1 MRRFRRTT
9 LFEGLRHAA
18 REVWL
23 IGISVLLGSCMAPL
37 PTMQQAAIQGD
48 TKTVLLLLDQGAD
61 VNARADREA
70 MTGMTPLHWAA
81 MYGQTE
87 TVKALLARGA
97 DINART
103 GYSGETAIHL
113 AVTPY
118 RVVQGQTDAE
128 REATVRTL
136 LEAGADVHIKT
147 TRGATLLCTAA
158 YHLSPNIVGRILDKA
173 RDTEER
179 DGRGQTPLWCAAGS
193 PFDRTGNVR
202 LLLARGADVNAR
214 DNQGKSVLA
223 IAAQVGNTEAV
234 RMLLAK
240 GADVGIKDQ
249 DGYTA
254 LDRAE
259 STKQMEVVKLL
270 ERAIAKQQP
279 VAPSSS
285 VPSVAAAPPAP
296 APPVSDV
303 DHPPVNK
310 ATAKKHAYAVVI
322 GIEQYQQQLP
332 RADFATH
339 DAQIMGQ
346 YLSKTLGY
354 AEEHVVV
361 LLNDRATKN
370 GIEKYIEGWLPD
382 HVEAGDSLFVYFSG
396 HGAPNA
402 RTGKA
407 YLVPYDGDPAFVE
420 QTGYPLD
427 RLYDKLAALP
437 AKEVVVMLDSCFSGA
452 GGRSV
457 IGKGMRPMVLSVE
470 NPLLAKGKVVVLAAS
485 GGDQVSSTYNQQ
497 SHGLMT
503 YFFLKGLQGEA
514 DANRDGR
521 IELRE
526 LYEYLKPQVERT
538 ARREFHNEQQ
548 PQLLGN
554 PDILNRGIVL
564 MGAGKP

>member
-1 MRRFRRTT
+1 MRK
-9 LFEGLRHAA
+9 LSISA
-18 REVWL
+18 
-23 IGISVLLGSCMAPL
+23 IGFVSVLAACVTPL

-61 VNARADREA
+61 VNARTDREKVQ
-70 MTGMTPLHWAA
+70 GMTPLHWAA
-81 MYGQTE
+81 MYGQTD

-118 RVVQGQTDAE
+118 RVVEGQTDSE
-128 REATVRTL
+128 RGATVRAL
-136 LEAGADVHIKT
+136 LDAGADVHNQTKA
-147 TRGATLLCTAA
+147 GGTLLCTAA
-158 YHLSPNIVGRILDKA
+158 YHLSPDIVGRILDKA
-173 RDTEER
+173 RDIEER
-179 DGRGQTPLWCAAGS
+179 SGDGRTPLWCAAGS

-202 LLLARGADVNAR
+202 LLLAKGADVNAR
-214 DNQGKSVLA
+214 DNRGKSVLA
-223 IAAQVGNTEAV
+223 IASHVGNTEAV

-240 GADVGIKDQ
+240 GADISSKDQ

-254 LDRAE
+254 LDHAE
-259 STKQMEVVKLL
+259 RFKQKDVVALL
-270 ERAIAKQQP
+270 ERAIAKQQSI
-279 VAPSSS
+279 ASPSSG
-285 VPSVAAAPPAP
+285 PFPGPAAAPA
-296 APPVSDV
+296 APPVPASDV
-303 DHPPVNK
+303 DRPPAGK
-310 ATAKKHAYAVVI
+310 AATARKHAYAVVI

-332 RADFATH
+332 RADFAAH
-339 DAQIMGQ
+339 DAQIMGR
-346 YLSKTLGY
+346 YLNATLGY
-354 AEEHVVV
+354 AEENVVV

-370 GIEKYIEGWLPD
+370 GVEKYIEGWLPD
-382 HVEAGDSLFVYFSG
+382 HVEAGDSVFIYFSG

-437 AKEVVVMLDSCFSGA
+437 AKDVVVMLDSCFSGA

-485 GGDQVSSTYNQQ
+485 GGGQVSSTFNQQ
-497 SHGLMT
+497 SHGLFT

-526 LYEYLKPQVERT
+526 LYEYLKPHVERT

-564 MGAGKP
+564 TGAGKP

>member
-1 MRRFRRTT
+1 MSRFPRTA
-9 LFEGLRHAA
+9 LSEGLRHAA
-18 REVWL
+18 REAWP
-23 IGISVLLGSCMAPL
+23 IGLLVLLGSCVAPL

-61 VNARADREA
+61 VNARTDREK
-70 MTGMTPLHWAA
+70 MQGMTPLHWAA
-81 MYGQTE
+81 KYGQTD

-97 DINART
+97 DINVQT
-103 GYSGETAIHL
+103 GYSGETAIQL

-118 RVVQGQTDAE
+118 KVVEGQTEAE
-128 REATVRTL
+128 RGETVRAL
-136 LEAGADVHIKT
+136 LEAGADVHNKNKH
-147 TRGATLLCTAA
+147 GQTLLCSAA
-158 YHLSPNIVGRILDKA
+158 YWLLSSEMVGRILDKA
-173 RDTEER
+173 GDIEEPGER
-179 DGRGQTPLWCAAGS
+179 GRSPLHCAVAS
-193 PFDRTGNVR
+193 PYDRRNTVR
-202 LLLARGADVNAR
+202 LLLARGANVNTR
-214 DNQGKSVLA
+214 DNDGQSVLA
-223 IAAQVGNTEAV
+223 SAVRWGSPEVV
-234 RMLLAK
+234 RMLLVK
-240 GADVGIKDQ
+240 GADVNVKDQ
-249 DGYTA
+249 EGFTA

-259 STKQMEVVKLL
+259 SRKDMEVVALL

-279 VAPSSS
+279 TAPSASS
-285 VPSVAAAPPAP
+285 PAP
-296 APPVSDV
+296 AAVLPVSDV
-303 DHPPVNK
+303 DQPPPGK
-310 ATAKKHAYAVVI
+310 AATARKHAYAVVI

-332 RADFATH
+332 RADFAAH
-339 DAQIMGQ
+339 DARIMGQ

-354 AEEHVVV
+354 AEENVVV

-370 GIEKYIEGWLPD
+370 GVEKYIEGWLPD
-382 HVEAGDSLFVYFSG
+382 HVEAGDSVFVYFSG

-437 AKEVVVMLDSCFSGA
+437 AKDVVVMLDSCFSGA

-485 GGDQVSSTYNQQ
+485 AGDQVSSTYNQQ
-497 SHGLMT
+497 SHGLFT

-554 PDILNRGIVL
+554 PDVLSRGIVL
-564 MGAGKP
+564 RGAGKP

>member
-1 MRRFRRTT
+1 M
-9 LFEGLRHAA
+9 
-18 REVWL
+18 
-23 IGISVLLGSCMAPL
+23 
-37 PTMQQAAIQGD
+37 
-48 TKTVLLLLDQGAD
+48 
-61 VNARADREA
+61 
-70 MTGMTPLHWAA
+70 
-81 MYGQTE
+81 
-87 TVKALLARGA
+87 
-97 DINART
+97 
-103 GYSGETAIHL
+103 
-113 AVTPY
+113 
-118 RVVQGQTDAE
+118 
-128 REATVRTL
+128 
-136 LEAGADVHIKT
+136 
-147 TRGATLLCTAA
+147 
-158 YHLSPNIVGRILDKA
+158 
-173 RDTEER
+173 
-179 DGRGQTPLWCAAGS
+179 
-193 PFDRTGNVR
+193 R
-202 LLLARGADVNAR
+202 LLLARGANVNTR
-214 DNQGKSVLA
+214 DNDGQSVLA
-223 IAAQVGNTEAV
+223 SAVRWGSPEVV
-234 RMLLAK
+234 RMLLVK
-240 GADVGIKDQ
+240 GADVNVKDQ
-249 DGYTA
+249 EGFTA

-259 STKQMEVVKLL
+259 SRKDMEVVALL

-279 VAPSSS
+279 TAPSASS
-285 VPSVAAAPPAP
+285 PAP
-296 APPVSDV
+296 AAVLPVSDV
-303 DHPPVNK
+303 DQPPPGK
-310 ATAKKHAYAVVI
+310 AATARKHAYAVVI

-332 RADFATH
+332 RADFAAH
-339 DAQIMGQ
+339 DARIMGQ

-354 AEEHVVV
+354 AEENVVV

-370 GIEKYIEGWLPD
+370 GVEKYIEGWLPD
-382 HVEAGDSLFVYFSG
+382 HVEAGDSVFVYFSG

-437 AKEVVVMLDSCFSGA
+437 AKDVVVMLDSCFSGA

-485 GGDQVSSTYNQQ
+485 AGDQVSSTYNQQ
-497 SHGLMT
+497 SHGLFT

-554 PDILNRGIVL
+554 PDVLSRGIVL
-564 MGAGKP
+564 RGAGKP

>member
-1 MRRFRRTT
+1 MRRFRRTASPGRICQA
-9 LFEGLRHAA
+9 L

-23 IGISVLLGSCMAPL
+23 IGIIVLLGSCVAPL
-37 PTMQQAAIQGD
+37 PTMQQAAKQGD

-61 VNARADREA
+61 VNARTDREQVQ
-70 MTGMTPLHWAA
+70 GMTPLHWAA
-81 MYGQTE
+81 MYGQTD

-103 GYSGETAIHL
+103 GYSGETAIQL

-118 RVVQGQTDAE
+118 RVVEGQAAAE
-128 REATVRTL
+128 REATVQAL
-136 LEAGADVHIKT
+136 LDAGADVHNKT
-147 TRGATLLCTAA
+147 KAGGTLLCTAA
-158 YHLSPNIVGRILDKA
+158 YHLSPDIVGRILDKA
-173 RDTEER
+173 RDIEER

-202 LLLARGADVNAR
+202 VLLAKGAKVNAL

-223 IAAQVGNTEAV
+223 IAAQVGNAEVV

-240 GADVGIKDQ
+240 GADASIKDQ
-249 DGYTA
+249 EGFTA

-259 STKQMEVVKLL
+259 SNHQKDVVALL

-279 VAPSSS
+279 VIQSPS

-332 RADFATH
+332 RADFAAH

-346 YLSKTLGY
+346 YLNTTLGY

-370 GIEKYIEGWLPD
+370 GVEKYIEGWLPD
-382 HVEAGDSLFVYFSG
+382 HVEAGDSVFIYFSG

-437 AKEVVVMLDSCFSGA
+437 AKEIVVMLDSCFSGA

-485 GGDQVSSTYNQQ
+485 GGGQVSSTYNQQ
-497 SHGLMT
+497 SHGLLT
-503 YFFLKGLQGEA
+503 YFFLKGFQGEA
-514 DANRDGR
+514 DANHDGR

-554 PDILNRGIVL
+554 PDILSQGIVL
-564 MGAGKP
+564 MGAGRP

>member
-1 MRRFRRTT
+1 
-9 LFEGLRHAA
+9 
-18 REVWL
+18 
-23 IGISVLLGSCMAPL
+23 
-37 PTMQQAAIQGD
+37 
-48 TKTVLLLLDQGAD
+48 
-61 VNARADREA
+61 
-70 MTGMTPLHWAA
+70 MTPLHWAA
-81 MYGQTE
+81 MYGQTD

-118 RVVQGQTDAE
+118 RVVEGQTATE
-128 REATVRTL
+128 REATVRAL
-136 LEAGADVHIKT
+136 LDAGADVHSKT
-147 TRGATLLCTAA
+147 KAGGTLLCTAA
-158 YHLSPNIVGRILDKA
+158 YHLSPDIVGKILDKA
-173 RDTEER
+173 RDIEER

-193 PFDRTGNVR
+193 PVFDRTGNVR

-214 DNQGKSVLA
+214 DNHGKSVLA
-223 IAAQVGNTEAV
+223 IAAQVGNTEVV

-240 GADVGIKDQ
+240 GADISSKDQ

-259 STKQMEVVKLL
+259 SNHQKDIVALL

-279 VAPSSS
+279 TAPSPSS
-285 VPSVAAAPPAP
+285 LAP
-296 APPVSDV
+296 AAVLPVSDV
-303 DHPPVNK
+303 DHPPVGK
-310 ATAKKHAYAVVI
+310 ALAKKHAYAVVI

-332 RADFATH
+332 RADFAAH
-339 DAQIMGQ
+339 DARIMGQ

-354 AEEHVVV
+354 AEENVVV

-370 GIEKYIEGWLPD
+370 GVEKYIEGWLPD
-382 HVEAGDSLFVYFSG
+382 HVEAGDSVFIYFSG

-402 RTGKA
+402 TTGKA

-437 AKEVVVMLDSCFSGA
+437 AKDVVVMLDSCFSGA

-485 GGDQVSSTYNQQ
+485 GGGQVSSTYNQQ

-564 MGAGKP
+564 TGAGKP